1 MEPIFFA
8 KPSEFRA
15 WLEKHHGTAREV
27 WVGYYKKRTG
37 RPSITWSEAVDE
49 AICFGWID
57 GAGKRIDDVSHIQRF
72 TPRKPRSTWSLVNI
86 NRAKRLI
93 RLGRMRPAGRKA
105 FEQRLEAK
113 SGTYS
118 YEQQAPVRFDAAS
131 ERQFHANKRAWAFFQ
146 TRAASY
152 GRAATWWVISAKKEE
167 TRRRRLATLIEDSAE
182 GRTIRPLTRPAKR
195 G

>member
-15 WLEKHHGTAREV
+15 WLAKQHGTAREV
-27 WVGYYKKRTG
+27 WVGYYKKRTD

-57 GAGKRIDDVSHIQRF
+57 GVGKSIDDVSHIQRF
-72 TPRKPRSTWSLVNI
+72 TPRTSRSTWSIVNI
-86 NRAKRLI
+86 RRAKELI
-93 RLGRMRPAGRKA
+93 RLGRMRHAGRKA

-131 ERQFHANKRAWAFFQ
+131 ERQLRANTRAWTFFQ
-146 TRAASY
+146 ARAASY
-152 GRAATWWVISAKKEE
+152 RRAATWWVISAKKEE
-167 TRRRRLATLIEDSAE
+167 TRQKRLATLIEDSAA